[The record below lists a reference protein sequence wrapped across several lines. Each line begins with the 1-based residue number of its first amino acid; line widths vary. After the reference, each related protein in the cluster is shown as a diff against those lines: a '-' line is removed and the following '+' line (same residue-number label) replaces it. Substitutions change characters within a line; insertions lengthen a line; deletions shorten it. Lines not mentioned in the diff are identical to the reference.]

1 MKPSCSLHFCSV
13 IFGWLFSL
21 RLKPA
26 FLETRIGLSDWLAK
40 TGLQHWQKGIEAWA
54 EDSSAFFR
62 CMGHGAGRV
71 LNITCTAWDSWHLIY
86 IHLFCEFFQG
96 DNIAANPC
104 LNPVWEG
111 WNKHL
116 VWRMIVETPIFVWR
130 VRCSLTNL
138 ASHLVSGEFH
148 VWPFNF
154 ESCFFF
160 VISNH
165 RSTGYAWITYKK
177 YPAFRGLASNL
188 QPFFGRKTLPP
199 KLPYFALRVD
209 VSMGIYVHT
218 TRMDGIYF

>member
-1 MKPSCSLHFCSV
+1 
-13 IFGWLFSL
+13 
-21 RLKPA
+21 
-26 FLETRIGLSDWLAK
+26 
-40 TGLQHWQKGIEAWA
+40 
-54 EDSSAFFR
+54 
-62 CMGHGAGRV
+62 
-71 LNITCTAWDSWHLIY
+71 
-86 IHLFCEFFQG
+86 
-96 DNIAANPC
+96 
-104 LNPVWEG
+104 
-111 WNKHL
+111 
-116 VWRMIVETPIFVWR
+116 MIVETPIFVWR

-199 KLPYFALRVD
+199 KLPYFAESWCIHGDLCAHNKNGWHLLLKEIGWNNSSVILFPKNTYGEISLKYFLLRCPTFYKGSPFQLIVEKVTLTDVLVD
-209 VSMGIYVHT
+209 G
-218 TRMDGIYF
+218 